1 MDNGYLFFMCGL
13 FTLLPKKALNLK
25 LLITPFDL
33 RNVILKSYVNLYG
46 NPLVPR
52 RKKIL
57 SGGRQIYSYVAAA
70 RHIVMW

>member
-1 MDNGYLFFMCGL
+1 MNRTFVDNGYLFFMCGL

-52 RKKIL
+52 RKQYFIW
-57 SGGRQIYSYVAAA
+57 RPPDI
-70 RHIVMW
+70 